1 MVNYKLRNKIRDD
14 VSKSHFKPKTEVNS
28 LPKLQERRSPEEF
41 QAYLKSLFDNH
52 DPIFKYHWYF
62 TSRKKGRINIVELTL
77 DVWMSAHLGTPIIIT
92 NGGFSS
98 SKIFNCIL
106 NINKLDTLWSNKH
119 YPVQKKTVT
128 TK

>member
-1 MVNYKLRNKIRDD
+1 MIQSSSIIGIL
-14 VSKSHFKPKTEVNS
+14 
-28 LPKLQERRSPEEF
+28 LQE
-41 QAYLKSLFDNH
+41 
-52 DPIFKYHWYF
+52 
-62 TSRKKGRINIVELTL
+62 KKGRINIVELTL